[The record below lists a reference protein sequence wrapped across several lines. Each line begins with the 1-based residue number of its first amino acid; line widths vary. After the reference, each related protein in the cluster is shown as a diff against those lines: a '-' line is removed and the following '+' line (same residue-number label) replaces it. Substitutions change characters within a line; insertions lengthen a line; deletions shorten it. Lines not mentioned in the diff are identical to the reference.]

1 MIIIHKLLNESGGGG
16 LGDFIRASI
25 YLYYLSKKLNFEYY
39 IDLSDNIYIE
49 KCFTYKKIIY
59 KDYKQIYLIDIHN
72 SKEILN
78 NLFKNTFEN
87 KSVYVIISNY
97 IDFIN
102 KNELNEL
109 IDDYNT
115 NILKPSKLL
124 SDNIDYLMNTYNL
137 SDNNYISCHIR
148 CGDYTLYKSIDDIN
162 INERHHRD
170 IRVNINDIN
179 TYNNINEFI
188 NKNLDLKEKDSC
200 KIIIHSD
207 NELFKKKLK
216 ELYPKYEILDIKI
229 KHIVKNIG
237 ENNIDYYISTLSEF
251 YIISKSKKVLLP
263 ISYSGFSH
271 WASII
276 GKKDLIVN
284 FKNKH
289 LSFII

>member
-1 MIIIHKLLNESGGGG
+1 MIIIHKLLNESGAGG

-25 YLYYLSKKLNFEYY
+25 YLYYLSKKINFEYY
-39 IDLSDNIYIE
+39 IDLSQNIYIE
-49 KCFTYKKIIY
+49 KCFNYKKIKYNNCKEIN
-59 KDYKQIYLIDIHN
+59 LIDNPN
-72 SKEILN
+72 SKNILN
-78 NLFKNTFEN
+78 NLFVNTSQN
-87 KSVYVIISNY
+87 NSVYVIISNY
-97 IDFIN
+97 IDFIY
-102 KNELNEL
+102 KNELNQL

-124 SDNIDYLMNTYNL
+124 SDNINYIMNKYNL

-148 CGDYTLYKSIDDIN
+148 CGDYTLYKSINDIN
-162 INERHHRD
+162 IKERNHRD

-188 NKNLDLKEKDSC
+188 NKNLDMKEKESC

-207 NELFKKKLK
+207 NELFKKKIK

-271 WASII
+271 WSSII
-276 GKKDLIVN
+276 GKKELIAN
-284 FKNKH
+284 FKDNHLNK
-289 LSFII
+289 II